1 MRQHPLGRFFS
12 LLRRRGG
19 AALFALALP
28 GAAAAAPAQSAP
40 GALPDAVPDALTV
53 VVRDSAGRPAA
64 GARVF
69 ADAVL
74 GGERAAAL
82 TDASGAAAFP
92 DLPPARYLLSA
103 SLGDTGA
110 SPVEAD
116 HRAGAPPVELVLRF
130 AAHRESV
137 VVSAALAPR
146 PERESG
152 QSVDALTAAELRGR
166 GEWAAVEALRGLAGV
181 WLRQTGGPGTVA
193 ELQVRG
199 LPGSATAVVVDGAP
213 LRDTA
218 SITGDSAAILPS
230 LDLLGVARLELRR
243 GGGATLYGT
252 NAMGG
257 VLQVVTRRGAE
268 GDAGR
273 LSAELGTAGQ
283 AAGAGEWG
291 AGGPRGGVFAS
302 FGERRVSA
310 GATGDDRFRNRTAGL
325 RLGRRFSSGLRLSGR
340 AFFSDAEVGLSEE
353 PFPFAA
359 PATGVVAAAAP
370 ASEVL
375 RRYDAGAH
383 ADSLDFGPATFV
395 PAAADPDAVQGTRL
409 LSTLV
414 SLSADPTPNVSWT
427 LRFHDLA
434 TRRENTD
441 GPAGRNPW
449 DPPEAQTISY
459 AGGLRSGA
467 ARIEVARGAYRW
479 LLGGEAERERARTE
493 DPAFA
498 ARLRQS
504 ALAAFAQGEART
516 PGGRASLRGALRLH
530 RFRTAAPELEPREGS
545 PYSGAI
551 PPPGAAALTA
561 DASASVAA
569 GPGLSLHASWG
580 RGFRAPSLYERFG
593 TWYSAF
599 GYSVFGDPTLEPE
612 RASATDAGF
621 AWESADGGARLRAA
635 AFHSRRPQV
644 IAFGSFDPA
653 TDPFGRTGGYRNDSA
668 GTARGFE
675 TDFGFALPGRV
686 RARLTY
692 TRTAADPP
700 EGAPPELP
708 SAWLLPLHQGG
719 ALFSGAPSAR
729 FAWSA
734 DLHLSSALHAPL
746 FDPETF
752 ATRVFRFS
760 GMRRLDLAASFE
772 VVPGL
777 TLRAVVEDAFDDGAY
792 QSGGFRPLGRAARVR
807 LEWRGR

>member
-1 MRQHPLGRFFS
+1 MRQHPFRCFSPLSGGR
-12 LLRRRGG
+12 RVG
-19 AALFALALP
+19 AVLFALALP
-28 GAAAAAPAQSAP
+28 GAAPAAVAPPVP
-40 GALPDAVPDALTV
+40 GPLTV
-53 VVRDSAGRPAA
+53 VVRDAAGRPAP

-82 TDASGAAAFP
+82 TDRGGAAAFP
-92 DLPPARYLLSA
+92 GLPPARYLLSA
-103 SLGDTGA
+103 SLGETAA
-110 SPVEAD
+110 SPVEAE
-116 HRAGAPPVELVLRF
+116 HPSGGPPVELVLRF

-152 QSVDALTAAELRGR
+152 SSVDALSAAELRAR
-166 GEWAAVEALRGLAGV
+166 GEWAAVEALRSLPGL

-193 ELQVRG
+193 QLQVRG

-218 SITGDSAAILPS
+218 SITGDSAALLPS

-243 GGGATLYGT
+243 GGGSTLYGT

-257 VLQVVTRRGAE
+257 VLQVVTRRGAGGE
-268 GDAGR
+268 GGR
-273 LSAELGTAGQ
+273 VFAEAGTAGQ

-291 AGGPRGGVFAS
+291 AGGPRGGVSAS
-302 FGERRVSA
+302 FGERRVSG

-325 RLGRRFSSGLRLSGR
+325 RLGRRFASGLRVSGR
-340 AFFSDAEVGLSEE
+340 AFFSDAEVGLSDE
-353 PFPFAA
+353 PFPVAP

-370 ASEVL
+370 APAVL
-375 RRYDAGAH
+375 RRYDAGES
-383 ADSLDFGPATFV
+383 ADSPDFGSATFV

-414 SLSADPTPNVSWT
+414 SLSAEPTPNLSWT

-459 AGGLRSGA
+459 SGGLRSGA
-467 ARIEVARGAYRW
+467 GRLEVAQGAFRW
-479 LLGGEAERERARTE
+479 LLGGEAEWERARTE
-493 DPAFA
+493 DPAFST
-498 ARLRQS
+498 RLRQS

-516 PGGRASLRGALRLH
+516 SGGRASLRGALRLH
-530 RFRTAAPELEPREGS
+530 RFRTAAPELEPGDGS
-545 PYSGAI
+545 PYAGAL

-561 DASASVAA
+561 DVSGAASA
-569 GPGLSLHASWG
+569 GGGLSFHASWG

-593 TWYSAF
+593 TWYSPF

-612 RASATDAGF
+612 RTSAMDAGF

-653 TDPFGRTGGYRNDSA
+653 ADPFGRTGGYRNDAA

-692 TRTAADPP
+692 TRTAADAP

-719 ALFSGAPSAR
+719 ALLSGSPSAR
-729 FAWSA
+729 FAWAA

-752 ATRVFRFS
+752 ATRVFRFA

-772 VVPGL
+772 VAAGL
-777 TLRAVVEDAFDDGAY
+777 TLRAVVEDVFDDAAY